1 MQPLYEYVCHIK
13 GHRNSKGELAEWV
26 IKSHETGKIL
36 SSHKSEQKAK
46 EHLQQMHIFNEA
58 AEIAGYPKL
67 YHICGY
73 MTGLDDDDIRDI
85 LTNGLR
91 LHDNG
96 ESNCIWFSTGTPF
109 SASDSVS
116 RRPLVLSL
124 ECTPENIRK
133 YRIDEYDVQANS
145 PIVNVHENI
154 PIEDLQIEQLAWGS
168 IYRGENQ
175 VADIIDTR
183 FYGNFERWDRF
194 DKDINI
200 VIYEDL
206 FNMWAR
212 DDIAKRGFNPDL
224 NRLKEIMGD
233 RLTITNFM
241 EPKSDTLLGE
251 ASEGKKEIPVIVC
264 ADMGMGKT
272 TFVQKIN
279 DSGKYKCY
287 DLEVCDLPN
296 IWGEPDEDGN
306 MALVDG
312 WEDIALKKIKSL
324 NADVVAITS
333 DPKMV
338 HKLIES
344 GIPFFLAYK
353 DDISAI
359 RKDIEKRTSE
369 HFANVVKDFWK
380 YIEKSDIPEELK
392 EQMKACDPKAM
403 TNIKCADA
411 LPPSI
416 IETDKFQ
423 SDDRYRHWHDMF
435 KLKTGGKAVSI
446 MDRNIETLES
456 RLKEFDKITSN
467 LCTKLRLNA
476 GEYLSSPYILHKI
489 LDIVDEKEKKSDK
502 LLGESTY
509 GTDMDKRVNIFMEG
523 VSQLG
528 LSANQVDAIGK
539 ITNACM
545 ESVMDET
552 SEPRYVSHLFQ
563 DEADRNDIESMI
575 DADGNIDNVVSE
587 YGFLLDPSNPDNVT
601 EGVPYILE
609 GSDTI
614 IGTSGPY
621 TLAYNGKMAG
631 SYLLYKKL
639 DDDSSTTNVFMEG
652 VGDGVDTKDINPNM
666 NELDEYT
673 DTPPETVDDTEEDD
687 EHELTMDEMYDKLIE
702 QGVSQQTINIVTD
715 IIGWNPD
722 SMLKI
727 LYAATGY
734 RTFDQLSEF

>member
-1 MQPLYEYVCHIK
+1 MLDSPMQPLYEYVCHIK
-13 GHRNSKGELAEWV
+13 GHRNSNGELAEWV

-58 AEIAGYPKL
+58 TEIAGYPKL

-183 FYGNFERWDRF
+183 FYGNFERWARF

-212 DDIAKRGFNPDL
+212 NDIAKRGFNPDL

-241 EPKSDTLLGE
+241 EPKSD
-251 ASEGKKEIPVIVC
+251 
-264 ADMGMGKT
+264 
-272 TFVQKIN
+272 
-279 DSGKYKCY
+279 
-287 DLEVCDLPN
+287 
-296 IWGEPDEDGN
+296 
-306 MALVDG
+306 
-312 WEDIALKKIKSL
+312 
-324 NADVVAITS
+324 
-333 DPKMV
+333 
-338 HKLIES
+338 KLI
-344 GIPFFLAYK
+344 
-353 DDISAI
+353 
-359 RKDIEKRTSE
+359 
-369 HFANVVKDFWK
+369 
-380 YIEKSDIPEELK
+380 
-392 EQMKACDPKAM
+392 
-403 TNIKCADA
+403 
-411 LPPSI
+411 
-416 IETDKFQ
+416 
-423 SDDRYRHWHDMF
+423 
-435 KLKTGGKAVSI
+435 
-446 MDRNIETLES
+446 
-456 RLKEFDKITSN
+456 
-467 LCTKLRLNA
+467 
-476 GEYLSSPYILHKI
+476 
-489 LDIVDEKEKKSDK
+489 
-502 LLGESTY
+502 GESTY
-509 GTDMDKRVNIFMEG
+509 GNDMNKRIKIFMEG

-528 LSANQVDAIGK
+528 LNSSKLHTIEKLTQV
-539 ITNACM
+539 CM
-545 ESVMDET
+545 ESAMDEH
-552 SEPRYVSHLFQ
+552 SEPRYVSYLFQ
-563 DEADRNDIESMI
+563 DEAERNDIERMI

-609 GSDTI
+609 GTDII

-639 DDDSSTTNVFMEG
+639 DDDSSTTNACMEG
-652 VGDGVDTKDINPNM
+652 VGDGVDTQDIDPNM

-673 DTPPETVDDTEEDD
+673 DTPPETVDGTEEDE

-715 IIGWNPD
+715 TIGWNPD

>member
-36 SSHKSEQKAK
+36 SSHKSEKKAK

-58 AEIAGYPKL
+58 AESAGYPKL

-73 MTGLDDDDIRDI
+73 MTGLTDDDIRDI

-91 LHDNG
+91 MHDNG
-96 ESNCIWFSTGTPF
+96 EANCIWFSTGTPF
-109 SASDSVS
+109 GASDSIFM
-116 RRPLVLSL
+116 RPLVLSL

-133 YRIDEYDVQANS
+133 YRINEDYVREKS

-168 IYRGENQ
+168 VYRGKKQ

-183 FYGNFERWDRF
+183 FYGNFERFARF

-212 DDIAKRGFNPDL
+212 DDIARQGFNPDL

-241 EPKSDTLLGE
+241 EPKRDTLLGE
-251 ASEGKKEIPVIVC
+251 ASEGKKGIPVIVC

-272 TFVQKIN
+272 TFVHKIN

-306 MALVDG
+306 MALGDG
-312 WEDIALKKIKSL
+312 WEDIALNKIKSL
-324 NADVVAITS
+324 DADIVAITS

-392 EQMKACDPKAM
+392 EQMKECDPEAM
-403 TNIKCADA
+403 TNVKCADA

-446 MDRNIETLES
+446 MDRNIENLES

-476 GEYLSSPYILHKI
+476 GEYLSSPSILHKI
-489 LDIVDEKEKKSDK
+489 LDRVDEKEKKSDK
-502 LLGESTY
+502 LIGESTY
-509 GTDMDKRVNIFMEG
+509 GNDMDKRIKIFMEG

-528 LSANQVDAIGK
+528 LSSRQVDAIGK
-539 ITNACM
+539 LTNVCLESEFNDGGFAETDFGAPTAPDFGGPSPERDAM
-545 ESVMDET
+545 EEYQLNQVYNELWKLG
-552 SEPRYVSHLFQ
+552 VST
-563 DEADRNDIESMI
+563 DTINAR
-575 DADGNIDNVVSE
+575 GRE
-587 YGFLLDPSNPDNVT
+587 YGFGFKTMYQLLKDACADKGIPVPEIMGVEDDPANQFDLGEEPV
-601 EGVPYILE
+601 EPE
-609 GSDTI
+609 
-614 IGTSGPY
+614 
-621 TLAYNGKMAG
+621 
-631 SYLLYKKL
+631 
-639 DDDSSTTNVFMEG
+639 
-652 VGDGVDTKDINPNM
+652 
-666 NELDEYT
+666 ELD
-673 DTPPETVDDTEEDD
+673 V
-687 EHELTMDEMYDKLIE
+687 
-702 QGVSQQTINIVTD
+702 
-715 IIGWNPD
+715 
-722 SMLKI
+722 
-727 LYAATGY
+727 
-734 RTFDQLSEF
+734 

>member
-1 MQPLYEYVCHIK
+1 MK

-58 AEIAGYPKL
+58 VNASPCKKL

-73 MTGLDDDDIRDI
+73 MTGLTDDDIRDI

-96 ESNCIWFSTGTPF
+96 ESNSIWFSTGAPF
-109 SASDSVS
+109 GDSIFM
-116 RRPLVLSL
+116 RPLVLSL

-133 YRIDEYDVQANS
+133 YRIDEYDVRANS
-145 PIVNVHENI
+145 PIVNIHENI
-154 PIEDLQIEQLAWGS
+154 PMEDLKIEQLAWGS
-168 IYRGENQ
+168 IYRGEKQ

-183 FYGNFERWDRF
+183 FYGNFERWARF
-194 DKDINI
+194 DKDVSM

-212 DDIAKRGFNPDL
+212 DNIARRGFNPDL
-224 NRLKEIMGD
+224 TRLKEIMGD
-233 RLTITNFM
+233 RLTITDFM
-241 EPKSDTLLGE
+241 ETKSDTLLGE
-251 ASEGKKEIPVIVC
+251 ASERKKGIPVIVC

-324 NADVVAITS
+324 DADVVTITS

-353 DDISAI
+353 DNISAI

-392 EQMKACDPKAM
+392 EQMKECDPEAM
-403 TNIKCADA
+403 TNVKCADA

-435 KLKTGGKAVSI
+435 KLKTGGKALSI
-446 MDRNIETLES
+446 MDRNIGDLES

-476 GEYLSSPYILHKI
+476 AEYLSSPTILHKI
-489 LDIVDEKEKKSDK
+489 LDRVEEKETKSDK
-502 LLGESTY
+502 LIGESNIGTY
-509 GTDMDKRVNIFMEG
+509 MDKRVKIFMEG

-528 LSANQVDAIGK
+528 LRANQVDAIGK
-539 ITNACM
+539 ITKVCM
-545 ESVMDET
+545 ESVMH
-552 SEPRYVSHLFQ
+552 EPTESNYVSHLFQ
-563 DEADRNDIESMI
+563 GEDERNDIERMI
-575 DADGNIDNVVSE
+575 DADGNIDNVVAE
-587 YGFLLDPSNPDNVT
+587 YGFLLDPSDPANVT
-601 EGVPYILE
+601 EGIPFIME
-609 GSDTI
+609 GSDII

-621 TLAYNGKMAG
+621 TLVYNGKMAG
-631 SYLLYKKL
+631 SYMLYKKL
-639 DDDSSTTNVFMEG
+639 DDDSSTTNVCMEG
-652 VGDGVDTKDINPNM
+652 VGDGVDTQDIDSNM
-666 NELDEYT
+666 DEFDEYT
-673 DTPPETVDDTEEDD
+673 DNPPETVDDMDEGEADE
-687 EHELTMDEMYDKLIE
+687 EHELTMDDMYNKLIE
-702 QGVSQQTINIVTD
+702 QGISQETIDIVTG
-715 IIGWNPD
+715 IIGWSPD

-727 LYAATGY
+727 LHTATGY
-734 RTFDQLSEF
+734 NAFEQLPEF

>member
-26 IKSHETGKIL
+26 IKSHETGEIL
-36 SSHKSEQKAK
+36 SSHKSEKKAK

-73 MTGLDDDDIRDI
+73 MKGLDDDDIRDI

-109 SASDSVS
+109 SVSDSVS

-183 FYGNFERWDRF
+183 FYGNFERWNRF

-206 FNMWAR
+206 FNMWAK

-241 EPKSDTLLGE
+241 EPKS
-251 ASEGKKEIPVIVC
+251 
-264 ADMGMGKT
+264 
-272 TFVQKIN
+272 
-279 DSGKYKCY
+279 Y
-287 DLEVCDLPN
+287 
-296 IWGEPDEDGN
+296 
-306 MALVDG
+306 
-312 WEDIALKKIKSL
+312 
-324 NADVVAITS
+324 
-333 DPKMV
+333 
-338 HKLIES
+338 KLI
-344 GIPFFLAYK
+344 
-353 DDISAI
+353 
-359 RKDIEKRTSE
+359 
-369 HFANVVKDFWK
+369 
-380 YIEKSDIPEELK
+380 
-392 EQMKACDPKAM
+392 
-403 TNIKCADA
+403 
-411 LPPSI
+411 
-416 IETDKFQ
+416 
-423 SDDRYRHWHDMF
+423 
-435 KLKTGGKAVSI
+435 
-446 MDRNIETLES
+446 
-456 RLKEFDKITSN
+456 
-467 LCTKLRLNA
+467 
-476 GEYLSSPYILHKI
+476 
-489 LDIVDEKEKKSDK
+489 
-502 LLGESTY
+502 GESTY
-509 GTDMDKRVNIFMEG
+509 GNDMDNRITIFMEG
-523 VSQLG
+523 VGQLG
-528 LSANQVDAIGK
+528 LSASQVDAIGK

-552 SEPRYVSHLFQ
+552 AEPRYVSHLFQ

-575 DADGNIDNVVSE
+575 DADGNIDNVVAE

-609 GSDTI
+609 GTDII

-631 SYLLYKKL
+631 AYLLYKKL
-639 DDDSSTTNVFMEG
+639 DDDSSTTNVCMEG
-652 VGDGVDTKDINPNM
+652 VGDGVDTQDIDPNM

-673 DTPPETVDDTEEDD
+673 DTPPETVDGTEEDE

-702 QGVSQQTINIVTD
+702 QGISKETINIVTD

>member
-1 MQPLYEYVCHIK
+1 MQPLYEYVCHMK

-26 IKSHETGKIL
+26 IKSHETGEIL
-36 SSHKSEQKAK
+36 SSHKSEKNAK

-58 AEIAGYPKL
+58 AESSGYPKL

-73 MTGLDDDDIRDI
+73 MTGLTDDSLRSI
-85 LTNGLR
+85 LTTGL
-91 LHDNG
+91 HINDNG
-96 ESNCIWFSTGTPF
+96 ESNCIWFSTGNPF
-109 SASDSVS
+109 IKDVFKA
-116 RRPLVLSL
+116 PLIVSL
-124 ECTPENIRK
+124 ECTPENIKK
-133 YRIDEYDVQANS
+133 YRIDEFDVRNQS
-145 PIVNVHENI
+145 STITVRENV
-154 PIEDLQIEQLAWGS
+154 PMEDLNIEQLMWGRIHKGEGTR
-168 IYRGENQ
+168 IYPLTFTKNY
-175 VADIIDTR
+175 AD
-183 FYGNFERWDRF
+183 FEKWQRF
-194 DKDINI
+194 DHNLQAI
-200 VIYEDL
+200 IYEDL
-206 FNMWAR
+206 FNMWAK

-251 ASEGKKEIPVIVC
+251 ASERKKEIPVIVC

-312 WEDIALKKIKSL
+312 WEDIALNKIKSL
-324 NADVVAITS
+324 DADVVAITS

-392 EQMKACDPKAM
+392 EQMKECDTEAM
-403 TNIKCADA
+403 TNVKCADA

-446 MDRNIETLES
+446 MDRNIENLES

-476 GEYLSSPYILHKI
+476 GEYLSSPSILHKI
-489 LDIVDEKEKKSDK
+489 LDRVDEKETKSYK
-502 LLGESTY
+502 LIGESTY
-509 GTDMDKRVNIFMEG
+509 GTDMDKRVKIFMEG
-523 VSQLG
+523 VSHLG

-552 SEPRYVSHLFQ
+552 SEPRYVSYLFQ
-563 DEADRNDIESMI
+563 GEDERNDIERMI

-609 GSDTI
+609 GTDII

-639 DDDSSTTNVFMEG
+639 DDDSSTTNACMEG
-652 VGDGVDTKDINPNM
+652 VGDGVDTQDIDPNM

-673 DTPPETVDDTEEDD
+673 DTPPETVDGTEEDE

-702 QGVSQQTINIVTD
+702 QGVSKQTINIVTD

>member
-26 IKSHETGKIL
+26 IKSHETGEIL
-36 SSHKSEQKAK
+36 SSHKSEKKAK

-58 AEIAGYPKL
+58 AESSGYPKL

-73 MTGLDDDDIRDI
+73 MTGLTDDSLRSI
-85 LTNGLR
+85 LTTGL
-91 LHDNG
+91 HINDNG
-96 ESNCIWFSTGTPF
+96 ESNCIWFSTGNPF
-109 SASDSVS
+109 IKDVFKA
-116 RRPLVLSL
+116 PLIVSL
-124 ECTPENIRK
+124 ECTPENIKK
-133 YRIDEYDVQANS
+133 YRIDEFDVRNQS
-145 PIVNVHENI
+145 STITVRENV
-154 PIEDLQIEQLAWGS
+154 PMEDLNIEQLMWGRIHKGEGTR
-168 IYRGENQ
+168 IYPLTFTKNY
-175 VADIIDTR
+175 AD
-183 FYGNFERWDRF
+183 FEKWQRF
-194 DKDINI
+194 DHNLQAI
-200 VIYEDL
+200 IYEDL

-241 EPKSDTLLGE
+241 ETKS
-251 ASEGKKEIPVIVC
+251 
-264 ADMGMGKT
+264 
-272 TFVQKIN
+272 
-279 DSGKYKCY
+279 Y
-287 DLEVCDLPN
+287 
-296 IWGEPDEDGN
+296 
-306 MALVDG
+306 
-312 WEDIALKKIKSL
+312 
-324 NADVVAITS
+324 
-333 DPKMV
+333 
-338 HKLIES
+338 KLI
-344 GIPFFLAYK
+344 
-353 DDISAI
+353 
-359 RKDIEKRTSE
+359 
-369 HFANVVKDFWK
+369 
-380 YIEKSDIPEELK
+380 
-392 EQMKACDPKAM
+392 
-403 TNIKCADA
+403 
-411 LPPSI
+411 
-416 IETDKFQ
+416 
-423 SDDRYRHWHDMF
+423 
-435 KLKTGGKAVSI
+435 
-446 MDRNIETLES
+446 
-456 RLKEFDKITSN
+456 
-467 LCTKLRLNA
+467 
-476 GEYLSSPYILHKI
+476 
-489 LDIVDEKEKKSDK
+489 
-502 LLGESTY
+502 GESTY
-509 GTDMDKRVNIFMEG
+509 GTDMDKRVKIFMEG
-523 VSQLG
+523 VSHLG

-552 SEPRYVSHLFQ
+552 SEPRYVSYLFQ
-563 DEADRNDIESMI
+563 GEDERNDIERMI

-609 GSDTI
+609 GTDII

-639 DDDSSTTNVFMEG
+639 DDDSSTTTNACMEG
-652 VGDGVDTKDINPNM
+652 VGDGVDTQDIDPNM

-673 DTPPETVDDTEEDD
+673 DTPPETVDGTEEDE